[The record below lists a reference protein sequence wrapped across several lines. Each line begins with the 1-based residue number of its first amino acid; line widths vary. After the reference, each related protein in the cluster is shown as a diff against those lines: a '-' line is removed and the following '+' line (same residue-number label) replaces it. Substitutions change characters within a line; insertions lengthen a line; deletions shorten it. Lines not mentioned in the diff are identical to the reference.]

1 MKISRQLI
9 IGTVLLAASGL
20 LAACSDDSKT
30 STPLQTKA
38 QTESLQAETPVIFE
52 TASFTIEN
60 MTCASC
66 PITVRKAMV
75 RVPGVQSVAID
86 YDSKIAVV
94 EYDPALASPAQIA
107 AASTDVG
114 YPATQIES

>member
-1 MKISRQLI
+1 MKISQQLI
-9 IGTVLLAASGL
+9 IGTVLLASLGL
-20 LAACSDDSKT
+20 LAACSDDSQT
-30 STPLQTKA
+30 STSAQTKA
-38 QTESLQAETPVIFE
+38 QTETLQTETPVAYE

-66 PITVRKAMV
+66 PITVRKAMM
-75 RVPGVQSVAID
+75 RVPGVQSVEID

-94 EYDPALASPAQIA
+94 EYDPALASPADIA

-114 YPATQIES
+114 YPATLIES